1 MKYLKACGF
10 FSNLVTIK
18 LVFHLPPRTDFL
30 IFRCLWGYKLSTLL
44 LTSQSSGIR
53 WKRTAQGMI
62 LVRSITTLSPL
73 SYLSVDFRGL
83 MSSSATFIPQNSPH
97 HLHKYL
103 QKPCAT
109 RTTHF
114 YYIFNE
120 VKAINTSSERNCIKS
135 FSATSI
141 FRT

>member
-1 MKYLKACGF
+1 MHLLSSEILKSVLFVF
-10 FSNLVTIK
+10 FSKLVTIK

-30 IFRCLWGYKLSTLL
+30 IFRCLLGYKLSTLL

-73 SYLSVDFRGL
+73 SYLSVDFGGL
-83 MSSSATFIPQNSPH
+83 MSSSAAFIPQNSPH

-103 QKPCAT
+103 ALPEL
-109 RTTHF
+109 H
-114 YYIFNE
+114 IF
-120 VKAINTSSERNCIKS
+120 ITFSMKS
-135 FSATSI
+135 KL
-141 FRT
+141 